1 VAKRRILVLDN
12 DSDTIYCMRA
22 LLQQKGY
29 DVDAF
34 VEPELALKKFSAG
47 KYDVV
52 ITDIRMPKISGFQ
65 FARMVDSMDEK
76 TKIILMT
83 AFDIRKGEFEK
94 VMPST
99 RVDAFIKKPI
109 GVPKLLDHIETLC
122 RHKHQDTTNYS
133 ITSIGMSLAFSTM
146 YLPSDMAILL

>member
-1 VAKRRILVLDN
+1 MVVDN
-12 DSDTIYCMRA
+12 DSDIIYCMRA

-29 DVDAF
+29 DVDTF

-52 ITDIRMPKISGFQ
+52 IADVKMPKISGLQ
-65 FARMVDSMDEK
+65 FARMIDSIDEK

-83 AFDIRKGEFEK
+83 AFNVKKEEFEK

-99 RVDAFIKKPI
+99 RIDAFIKRPI
-109 GVPKLLDHIETLC
+109 GVPKLLDHVEALC
-122 RHKHQDTTNYS
+122 NHKRQDTRDS
-133 ITSIGMSLAFSTM
+133 LITSFGLGLAFSAM
-146 YLPSDMAILL
+146 SWPSEMPILL